1 MATGKARVPGMA
13 EKDIC
18 IMHVVNNS
26 SGKLTAFT
34 YTSWCNFLTYAAK
47 WKKLNCNEAKIAVDS
62 ATRLG
67 LRLESE
73 SIIVNMDDPEAFLPI
88 PAHCKFHR
96 DCYNRF
102 CNKSKLEREQKRQLE
117 RVKSTVEGRK

>member
-1 MATGKARVPGMA
+1 MATGEARAPGMA

-73 SIIVNMDDPEAFLPI
+73 SIIVNMDDPEAFLYGALI
-88 PAHCKFHR
+88 M
-96 DCYNRF
+96 
-102 CNKSKLEREQKRQLE
+102 SKLTNANR
-117 RVKSTVEGRK
+117 T

>member
-1 MATGKARVPGMA
+1 MATGEARAPGMA

-47 WKKLNCNEAKIAVDS
+47 WKLLNCNEAKIAS
-62 ATRLG
+62 TRRQDL
-67 LRLESE
+67 
-73 SIIVNMDDPEAFLPI
+73 
-88 PAHCKFHR
+88 
-96 DCYNRF
+96 DCV
-102 CNKSKLEREQKRQLE
+102 SSQ
-117 RVKSTVEGRK
+117 RVLS